1 MKWVAPDIASQN
13 VIALNWDSVS
23 FKLRSAKDRGR
34 TQLGWLDS
42 QHGFSFGQ
50 YWDPE
55 HESFSVLRV
64 FNDDRVAPGM
74 GFGQHSHSNMEIIS
88 YVLDGAL
95 RHEDSTGNIGL
106 LPAGGVQRMSAGT
119 GIRHAEFNAS
129 DEQPVHFL
137 QIWLLPE
144 RLGIAPEYE
153 QLETNSEQRSG
164 RWLNVVASHGHGK
177 TMSINQDASMWLS
190 GLSVGQSATHS
201 IEDGRVVYL
210 FLATGSVA
218 VDNMLLGPGDA
229 LEVTGESILTVEG
242 RADAELVLFD
252 LPDIV

>member
-1 MKWVAPDIASQN
+1 MSYI
-13 VIALNWDSVS
+13 
-23 FKLRSAKDRGR
+23 LRSAKGRGR

-42 QHGFSFGQ
+42 RHGFSFGQ
-50 YWDPE
+50 YSDPE

-95 RHEDSTGNIGL
+95 RHEDSTGNIEVI
-106 LPAGGVQRMSAGT
+106 PAGGVQRMSAGT

-129 DEQPVHFL
+129 DERPVHFL

-153 QLETNSEQRSG
+153 QLETNSEQRFG
-164 RWLNVVASHGHGK
+164 QWLNVVTPDGRGK
-177 TMSINQDASMWLS
+177 TVSINQDARMWLS
-190 GLSVGQSATHS
+190 GLSVGQSAIHS
-201 IEDGRVVYL
+201 IDDGRVAYL
-210 FLATGSVA
+210 FVATGSAA
-218 VDNMLLGPGDA
+218 VDNILLGPGDA
-229 LEVTGESILTVEG
+229 LEITGESILTIEG
-242 RADAELVLFD
+242 RADAELVLFG
-252 LPDIV
+252 LPAIV

>member
-1 MKWVAPDIASQN
+1 M
-13 VIALNWDSVS
+13 S
-23 FKLRSAKDRGR
+23 FELRSAKDRGR

-42 QHGFSFGQ
+42 RHGFSFGQ
-50 YWDPE
+50 YSDPE

-64 FNDDRVAPGM
+64 FNDDCVAPGM

-95 RHEDSTGNIGL
+95 RHEDSTGNIEI
-106 LPAGGVQRMSAGT
+106 LPAGGIQRMSAGT

-144 RLGIAPEYE
+144 LLGMVPEYE
-153 QLETNSEQRSG
+153 QLETSSKQRSG
-164 RWLNVVASHGHGK
+164 RWLKVVTPHGRGE

-190 GLSVGQSATHS
+190 GLSVGQSAIHS
-201 IEDGRVVYL
+201 IEDGRVAYL

-229 LEVTGESILTVEG
+229 LEITGESILTVEG
-242 RADAELVLFD
+242 RGDAELVLFD

>member
-1 MKWVAPDIASQN
+1 M
-13 VIALNWDSVS
+13 S
-23 FKLRSAKDRGR
+23 FKLRSGKDRGR

-42 QHGFSFGQ
+42 RHGFSFGQ
-50 YWDPE
+50 YLDPE

-95 RHEDSTGNIGL
+95 RHEDSAGNIEI

-129 DEQPVHFL
+129 DERPVHFL
-137 QIWLLPE
+137 QIWLLPK

-153 QLETNSEQRSG
+153 QLETNSEQRFG
-164 RWLNVVASHGHGK
+164 QWLNVVTPDGRGE
-177 TMSINQDASMWLS
+177 TVSINQDAGMWLS
-190 GLSVGQSATHS
+190 RLSVGQSAIHS
-201 IEDGRVVYL
+201 IDDGRVAYL
-210 FLATGSVA
+210 FVATGSAA
-218 VDNMLLGPGDA
+218 VDNMFLGPGDA
-229 LEVTGESILTVEG
+229 LEITGESILTIEG
-242 RADAELVLFD
+242 RANVELVLFD
-252 LPDIV
+252 LPAIV

>member
-1 MKWVAPDIASQN
+1 M
-13 VIALNWDSVS
+13 S
-23 FKLRSAKDRGR
+23 FKLRRGRDRGR

-42 QHGFSFGQ
+42 RHGFSFGQ

-55 HESFSVLRV
+55 HESFSILRV
-64 FNDDRVAPGM
+64 FNDDHVAPGM

-95 RHEDSTGNIGL
+95 RHEDSTGTTEI
-106 LPAGGVQRMSAGT
+106 LPAGGIQRMSAGT

-137 QIWLLPE
+137 QMWLLPDQ
-144 RLGIAPEYE
+144 LGMAPEYE
-153 QLETNSEQRSG
+153 QLETNSEQRFG
-164 RWLNVVASHGHGK
+164 RWLNVATPDGRGE
-177 TMSINQDASMWLS
+177 TMSVNQDASVWLS
-190 GLSVGQSATHS
+190 GLSVGQSATHP
-201 IEDGRVVYL
+201 IDDGRAAYL
-210 FLATGSVA
+210 FLATGSAA

-229 LEVTGESILTVEG
+229 LEITGEPILTVEG

-252 LPDIV
+252 LPDIA